1 MKILKK
7 TGMKSLNR
15 KQLISCAIL
24 LIAVVLLILSVKQCI
39 SSANEKENE
48 TKIDALTQNTIK
60 SDTAKTK
67 VVMNMDKET
76 LAASDKPIYQKAN
89 SQVQKSTK
97 KNKVEKVMIAERTM
111 HDTLYIPVSSLETD
125 TTIYKPWAEYHIR
138 TVGKEVAISSS
149 VKTELNV
156 VWSKQKY
163 DNHKTWLGRLLH
175 KDKTRS
181 VVTITDAN
189 PNIVLDN
196 SVYVEVEK

>member
-1 MKILKK
+1 
-7 TGMKSLNR
+7 MKSLNR

-67 VVMNMDKET
+67 VVMSMDKET
-76 LAASDKPIYQKAN
+76 LAASNKAIYQKAN

-111 HDTLYIPVSSLETD
+111 HDTLYIPVNSLETD

-138 TVGKEVAISSS
+138 TVGKDVSITST
-149 VKTELNV
+149 VKSELNV

>member
-15 KQLISCAIL
+15 KQVISCAIL
-24 LIAVVLLILSVKQCI
+24 LIAIVLLILSVKQCI
-39 SSANEKENE
+39 SSANQKEQE

-67 VVMNMDKET
+67 VVMSMDKET
-76 LAASDKPIYQKAN
+76 LAASDKAIYQKAN

-125 TTIYKPWAEYHIR
+125 TTIYKPWTEYHIR
-138 TVGKEVAISSS
+138 TVGKDVAISST
-149 VKTELNV
+149 VKSELNV